1 MSVGIKPM
9 LNRSAPGASEGES
22 AQGWGLSASTLKIIA
37 CIIMTVDH
45 VGAYIL
51 TDLLILRVIGRLAFP
66 IFAYFI
72 AEGCRYT
79 RHKLKRFL
87 LVFGFAILC
96 EGVYLVYSGKLDGG
110 ILLTFSFSILL
121 IYQVQALK
129 RALAQ
134 RRWGAAVLWTML
146 LAASLV
152 GVYGFSKYVLY
163 VSYGFWGVLIPVFT
177 ALPDYKEGEAPRFFR
192 YLSGRPQKLA
202 LCTLGMVLLCLSPG
216 IAKIQIYCLFSV
228 VLLALYN
235 GKPGVKKMKY
245 GFYVFYPL
253 HLVVIFLL
261 EKLIR

>member
-1 MSVGIKPM
+1 M
-9 LNRSAPGASEGES
+9 LNRSVSGVS
-22 AQGWGLSASTLKIIA
+22 AGGKTKGWGLSASTLKIIA
-37 CIIMTVDH
+37 CIVMTIDH
-45 VGAYIL
+45 VGAYIRP
-51 TDLLILRVIGRLAFP
+51 DLLSLRIIGRLAFP

-87 LVFGFAILC
+87 LVFGFAVLC
-96 EGVYLVYSGKLDGG
+96 EGVYLIYSGKLDGG

-134 RRWGAAVLWTML
+134 RRWGGAVLWL
-146 LAASLV
+146 LVLTASLV
-152 GVYGFSKYVLY
+152 GVYGFSKYILY
-163 VSYGFWGVLIPVFT
+163 VSYGFWGVLIPVLT
-177 ALPDYKEGEAPRFFR
+177 ALPDYKEGEAPKFFR

-202 LCTLGMVLLCLSPG
+202 LCTLGMIFLCLTPG
-216 IAKIQIYCLFSV
+216 MAKIQIYCLFSV
-228 VLLALYN
+228 ILLALYN
-235 GKPGVKKMKY
+235 GKPGVKKLKY

-261 EKLIR
+261 EKIL